1 MDQDYMLTTYDNPY
15 NPFDDFVA
23 WFKWDMSM
31 GYNTC
36 GLLAKVAATSPV
48 FSDEINDRLT
58 VEAMDGICAFDPTT
72 YRKVSK
78 SDYAVSRELVTS
90 VG

>member
-1 MDQDYMLTTYDNPY
+1 MEQDYMLTTYDNPY
-15 NPFDDFVA
+15 NPFDEFIA
-23 WFKWDMSM
+23 WFKWDMMM

-36 GLLAKVAATSPV
+36 GLLAKTAATSPV
-48 FSDEINDRLT
+48 FSDEINDQLT
-58 VEAMDGICAFDPTT
+58 VEAMDAICAFDLTT

-78 SDYAVSRELVTS
+78 SDYEANRELVTA